1 MKRIFNYI
9 LHKKDFELNSL
20 SYIEALKLDHR
31 NYCQYYISLIK
42 YNHPIIFSFIPFD
55 DYNSYIIK
63 FFLFFFSFCTDFTI
77 NALFFTDDTM
87 HKIYKDKGKFDLLYQ
102 IPQII
107 YSTLITRII
116 DTFIRTFALSQDNI
130 IELKKIKVKKDFIEI
145 QNKLFRTL
153 KTKFFLFF
161 ISSFIFLIFF
171 WYYISCFCGIYI
183 NTQIHLIKDSL
194 LSLIL
199 SLLIPFIL
207 YLLPG
212 ILRIP
217 ALKVM
222 KPNRIILY
230 KVSQFIENW
239 FC

>member
-1 MKRIFNYI
+1 MY
-9 LHKKDFELNSL
+9 
-20 SYIEALKLDHR
+20 
-31 NYCQYYISLIK
+31 
-42 YNHPIIFSFIPFD
+42 
-55 DYNSYIIK
+55 
-63 FFLFFFSFCTDFTI
+63 
-77 NALFFTDDTM
+77 
-87 HKIYKDKGKFDLLYQ
+87 KIYKDKGKFDLLYQ

-130 IELKKIKVKKDFIEI
+130 VELKKIKVKKDFMEI

>member
-1 MKRIFNYI
+1 MY
-9 LHKKDFELNSL
+9 
-20 SYIEALKLDHR
+20 
-31 NYCQYYISLIK
+31 
-42 YNHPIIFSFIPFD
+42 
-55 DYNSYIIK
+55 
-63 FFLFFFSFCTDFTI
+63 
-77 NALFFTDDTM
+77 
-87 HKIYKDKGKFDLLYQ
+87 KIYKDKGKFDLLYQ

-130 IELKKIKVKKDFIEI
+130 VELKKIKVKKDFIEI

>member
-1 MKRIFNYI
+1 MY
-9 LHKKDFELNSL
+9 
-20 SYIEALKLDHR
+20 
-31 NYCQYYISLIK
+31 
-42 YNHPIIFSFIPFD
+42 
-55 DYNSYIIK
+55 
-63 FFLFFFSFCTDFTI
+63 
-77 NALFFTDDTM
+77 
-87 HKIYKDKGKFDLLYQ
+87 KIYKDKGKFDLLYQ

-130 IELKKIKVKKDFIEI
+130 VELKKIKVKKDFMEI

-217 ALKVM
+217 AIKVM

>member
-1 MKRIFNYI
+1 MY
-9 LHKKDFELNSL
+9 
-20 SYIEALKLDHR
+20 
-31 NYCQYYISLIK
+31 
-42 YNHPIIFSFIPFD
+42 
-55 DYNSYIIK
+55 
-63 FFLFFFSFCTDFTI
+63 
-77 NALFFTDDTM
+77 
-87 HKIYKDKGKFDLLYQ
+87 KIYKDKGKFDLLYQ

-130 IELKKIKVKKDFIEI
+130 VELKKIKVKKDFMEI

-183 NTQIHLIKDSL
+183 NTQIHLIKYSL

-217 ALKVM
+217 AIKVM